1 MGAEKA
7 RRGGGRRE
15 MKITEGDVKQF
26 LEEGEFSSTTK
37 NYYSYMMGR
46 FIRDKGGELSEDS
59 VREFKDGY
67 KVKRSGNT
75 ALRVLRSFAGWKRNK
90 IPPIGEDR
98 MMQRFE
104 MDKILGIKGDKVV
117 MRLERKEL
125 SDAELKAI
133 FGSLEGVK
141 FSGIW
146 CLAWF
151 GDRPGELVELGL
163 NDINKKPDTY
173 LPPTLAK
180 ELRVGE
186 HCVKF
191 LTEKTKVERALFMDD
206 FTKGHLTNFIKSG
219 FGYPFLYRTCKDL
232 REKVG
237 VEFSPKWFRSTFQ
250 TKMQR
255 ILMGA
260 GVPMVRI
267 DNLVKVMSGHTITGQ
282 DRVQSIYTDF
292 GPDIKRAMTEFHY
305 LKPLEQEFADK

>member
-1 MGAEKA
+1 MVTNME
-7 RRGGGRRE
+7 
-15 MKITEGDVKQF
+15 ITASDVKQF
-26 LEEGEFSSTTK
+26 LKEGEFSSTTR
-37 NYYSYMMGR
+37 NYYSYMLGK
-46 FIRDKGGELSEDS
+46 FIRDKDSELSEDS
-59 VREFKDGY
+59 VRAFKDEY

-104 MDKILGIKGDKVV
+104 MDKILGIKGDKVI

-125 SDAELKAI
+125 SMDELRAI
-133 FGSLEGVK
+133 LGSLEKVK

-151 GDRPGELVELGL
+151 GDRPGELVELTL
-163 NDINKKPDTY
+163 TDINKKPDTY

-180 ELRVGE
+180 ELRE
-186 HCVKF
+186 DEYCVKF
-191 LTEKTKVERALFMDD
+191 LTEKTKVERALFMDG
-206 FTKGHLTNFIKSG
+206 FTKGHLENFIKSG

-237 VEFSPKWFRSTFQ
+237 VKFGPKWFRSTFQ

-267 DNLVKVMSGHTITGQ
+267 DNLVKVMSGHVVAGQ

-305 LKPLEQEFADK
+305 LKPIEKEFGGKG